1 MLSTI
6 LSDAQEKFSSTLDH
20 LRSELVT
27 IRTGRATPAIIE
39 NLKVSAYEMEM
50 ALNEL
55 AAISAPEHNL
65 LTVSPWDQNL
75 LESIEKALRTSSF
88 HFNPIIDGGLIK
100 VPLPSLSEERRQE
113 FAKMVSE
120 KSEEARIAV
129 RNIRHDK
136 IAAADELCDEGKI
149 SEDEHM
155 QFKKEIQK
163 MVDEVNE
170 EIQKL
175 REVKEKELM
184 QI

>member
-6 LSDAQEKFSSTLDH
+6 LSDAQEKFNSTLDH
-20 LRSELVT
+20 FRSELAT

-39 NLKVSAYEMEM
+39 NLKVSAYETEM

-65 LTVSPWDQNL
+65 LIISPWDQNL
-75 LESIEKALRTSSF
+75 LESIERSLRISSF

-149 SEDEHM
+149 SEDEHE

-163 MVDEVNE
+163 MVDKINE

-175 REVKEKELM
+175 REAKEKELM